1 MNLSMSLR
9 LPALAGLLLLLML
22 GACAGTG
29 KVPLDAAP
37 ATASE
42 TKPDASTPPR
52 AGTGLIVGPE
62 FSSQTVRFRCAG
74 GTELE
79 VAYLNLPESLAFAA
93 LHHDGHTALLQNRPT
108 ASGARYVALDEQHS
122 LRWHTKGSE
131 GFLAFMAAD
140 HTAQEQ
146 VLLSDCR
153 ALPTP

>member
-1 MNLSMSLR
+1 MKLPMSLR
-9 LPALAGLLLLLML
+9 FAALAGLLLVLS
-22 GACAGTG
+22 ACAGTG
-29 KVPLDAAP
+29 RVPLDAAP
-37 ATASE
+37 AVASE
-42 TKPDASTPPR
+42 TKPATPTR
-52 AGTGLIVGPE
+52 AGTGLIVGPD

-79 VAYLNLPESLAFAA
+79 VAYLNLPDSLAFAA

-140 HTAQEQ
+140 HTAKEQ

>member
-1 MNLSMSLR
+1 MNLSTSLR
-9 LPALAGLLLLLML
+9 FPALAALLFAL

-29 KVPLDAAP
+29 KVPLEAAP
-37 ATASE
+37 ANPSE
-42 TKPDASTPPR
+42 KKSAPGA
-52 AGTGLIVGPE
+52 LIVGPD
-62 FSSQTVRFRCAG
+62 FTSQTVRFRCAG
-74 GTELE
+74 GTELD

-93 LHHDGHTALLQNRPT
+93 LHHDGHTALLQNRPA

-131 GFLAFMAAD
+131 GFLTFMAAD
-140 HTAQEQ
+140 HTAKEQ

>member
-1 MNLSMSLR
+1 MKLPMSLR
-9 LPALAGLLLLLML
+9 FASLAGLLLLL

-29 KVPLDAAP
+29 KVPLDTAP
-37 ATASE
+37 AMASE
-42 TKPDASTPPR
+42 TKPATPTR
-52 AGTGLIVGPE
+52 AGTGLIVGPD

-140 HTAQEQ
+140 HTAKEQ

>member
-1 MNLSMSLR
+1 MKLPLSLR
-9 LPALAGLLLLLML
+9 FAALAGLLLVL

-37 ATASE
+37 AVASE
-42 TKPDASTPPR
+42 TKPATSTR
-52 AGTGLIVGPE
+52 AGTGLIVGPD

-140 HTAQEQ
+140 HTAKEK

>member
-1 MNLSMSLR
+1 MKLPMSLR
-9 LPALAGLLLLLML
+9 FAALAGLLLVLS
-22 GACAGTG
+22 ACAGTG
-29 KVPLDAAP
+29 RVPLDAAP
-37 ATASE
+37 AVASE
-42 TKPDASTPPR
+42 TKPATPTR
-52 AGTGLIVGPE
+52 AGTGLIVGPD

-140 HTAQEQ
+140 HTAKEQ
-146 VLLSDCR
+146 VLLSDCH

>member
-1 MNLSMSLR
+1 MKLPMSLR
-9 LPALAGLLLLLML
+9 FAALAGLLLVLS
-22 GACAGTG
+22 ACAGTG
-29 KVPLDAAP
+29 RVPLDAAP
-37 ATASE
+37 AVASE
-42 TKPDASTPPR
+42 TKPAPPTR
-52 AGTGLIVGPE
+52 AGTGLIVGPD

-79 VAYLNLPESLAFAA
+79 VAYLNLPDSLAFAA

-140 HTAQEQ
+140 HTAKEK

>member
-1 MNLSMSLR
+1 MKLPMSLR
-9 LPALAGLLLLLML
+9 FAALAGLLLVLS
-22 GACAGTG
+22 ACAGTG
-29 KVPLDAAP
+29 RVPLDAAP
-37 ATASE
+37 AVASE
-42 TKPDASTPPR
+42 TKPATPTR
-52 AGTGLIVGPE
+52 AGTGLIVGPD

-79 VAYLNLPESLAFAA
+79 VAYLNLPDSLAFAA

-140 HTAQEQ
+140 HTAKEQ
-146 VLLSDCR
+146 VLLSDCH

>member
-1 MNLSMSLR
+1 MNLPTPLR
-9 LPALAGLLLLLML
+9 FPALAALLLTV

-29 KVPLDAAP
+29 KAPLDAAP
-37 ATASE
+37 AMPAEKKAVTGTAMV
-42 TKPDASTPPR
+42 
-52 AGTGLIVGPE
+52 VGPD

-74 GTELE
+74 GTELD
-79 VAYLNLPESLAFAA
+79 VVYLNLPDNLAFAA
-93 LHHDGHTALLQNRPT
+93 LHHDGRTALLQNRPT

-140 HTAQEQ
+140 HTAKEQ

>member
-1 MNLSMSLR
+1 MNLPMSLR
-9 LPALAGLLLLLML
+9 FAALAGLLLVL
-22 GACAGTG
+22 GGCAGTG
-29 KVPLDAAP
+29 KVPLDTAP
-37 ATASE
+37 AEASE
-42 TKPDASTPPR
+42 TKPATPTR
-52 AGTGLIVGPE
+52 AGTGLIVGPD

-74 GTELE
+74 GAELE

-140 HTAQEQ
+140 HTAKEQ

>member
-1 MNLSMSLR
+1 MHLPTSLR
-9 LPALAGLLLLLML
+9 LVALAGLLLML
-22 GACAGTG
+22 GGCAGTG

-37 ATASE
+37 AVASE
-42 TKPDASTPPR
+42 TKPATPTR
-52 AGTGLIVGPE
+52 AGTGLIVGPD

-74 GTELE
+74 GTELD

-93 LHHDGHTALLQNRPT
+93 LHHNGRTALLQNRPT

-140 HTAQEQ
+140 HTAKEQ

>member
-1 MNLSMSLR
+1 MKLPMSLR
-9 LPALAGLLLLLML
+9 FAALAGLLLVLS
-22 GACAGTG
+22 ACAGTG
-29 KVPLDAAP
+29 RVPLDAAP
-37 ATASE
+37 AVASE
-42 TKPDASTPPR
+42 TKPATPTR
-52 AGTGLIVGPE
+52 AGTGLIVGPD

-79 VAYLNLPESLAFAA
+79 VAYLNLPDSLAFAA

-140 HTAQEQ
+140 HTAKEK

>member
-1 MNLSMSLR
+1 MKLPMSLR
-9 LPALAGLLLLLML
+9 FAALAGLLLVLS
-22 GACAGTG
+22 ACAGTG
-29 KVPLDAAP
+29 RVPLDAAP
-37 ATASE
+37 AVASE
-42 TKPDASTPPR
+42 TKPATPTR
-52 AGTGLIVGPE
+52 AGTGLIVGPD

-140 HTAQEQ
+140 HTAKEQ